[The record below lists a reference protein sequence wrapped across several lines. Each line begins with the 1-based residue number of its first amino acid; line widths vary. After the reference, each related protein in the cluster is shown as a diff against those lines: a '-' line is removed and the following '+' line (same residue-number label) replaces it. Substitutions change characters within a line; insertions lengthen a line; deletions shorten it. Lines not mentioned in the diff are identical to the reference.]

1 MLYYNEATLKYAG
14 QTYEDNGSPLEVY
27 LTKKIQVKE
36 IKAFSLNYYLMG
48 SQNQRIM
55 RKSKNF
61 VVPRWVVNDIVQD
74 GIRYQLM
81 YLTYNN
87 VEYAVKQV
95 LRYFKMENRVI
106 LDCEELR

>member
-1 MLYYNEATLKYAG
+1 MLYFDEATLKYAG
-14 QTYEDNGSPLEVY
+14 QIYGDNGSPTEIY

-74 GIRYQLM
+74 GTRYQLL

>member
-1 MLYYNEATLKYAG
+1 MLSFGEATLRYAG
-14 QTYEDNGSPLEVY
+14 QVYGENGSPTEVY
-27 LTKKIQVKE
+27 TTRRIAVKE
-36 IKAFSLNYYLMG
+36 IKSFGLNYYMMG
-48 SQNQRIM
+48 TQNQRIM

-61 VVPRWVVNDIVQD
+61 VVPRWVVNDIIEENV
-74 GIRYQLM
+74 RYQLL

>member
-1 MLYYNEATLKYAG
+1 MLYFNEATLKYAG
-14 QTYEDNGSPLEVY
+14 QVYGENGSPTEIY
-27 LTKKIQVKE
+27 LTRKMQVKE
-36 IKAFSLNYYLMG
+36 IKQFSLNYYMMG
-48 SQNQRIM
+48 TQNQRIM

-61 VVPRWVVNDIVQD
+61 VVPRWVVDDIVEN
-74 GIRYQLM
+74 GVRYQLL

-95 LRYFKMENRVI
+95 LKYFKMETRAI

>member
-1 MLYYNEATLKYAG
+1 LLYFNEATLKYAG
-14 QTYEDNGSPLEVY
+14 QIYGDNGSPTEIY

-61 VVPRWVVNDIVQD
+61 VVPRWAVDDIVED
-74 GIRYQLM
+74 GTRYQLL

>member
-74 GIRYQLM
+74 GIRYQLL
-81 YLTYNN
+81 YPTYNN

>member
-1 MLYYNEATLKYAG
+1 MLYFDEATLKYAG
-14 QTYEDNGSPLEVY
+14 QTYADNGSPTEVY
-27 LTKKIQVKE
+27 LTKRIQVKE

-61 VVPRWVVNDIVQD
+61 VVPRWVVNDIVKD
-74 GIRYQLM
+74 GTRYQLL